1 MKGTILL
8 TLGIM
13 LVASCAPKQALDKPP
28 LQYSFMPKYL
38 ELDSIQPLA
47 DQDTS
52 AVVDSTYEDF
62 KSIAVGPGTLVTE
75 DGDTMEIPGGILIS
89 ERKAALSLYYEAA
102 WPRHVRELRYREY
115 LMKSY
120 YDKALAAESLYQQEI
135 ARLHLKSRRTWLER
149 NAAYIG
155 FGAAL
160 LTMILRDYALGQLL
174 GD

>member
-1 MKGTILL
+1 MKRTVLL
-8 TLGIM
+8 TLGI
-13 LVASCAPKQALDKPP
+13 LLIASCAPKQVLDKPP
-28 LQYSFMPKYL
+28 LQYSFMPRYL
-38 ELDSIQPLA
+38 EMDSIQPLS

-52 AVVDSTYEDF
+52 VVVDSTYTDF
-62 KSIAVGPGTLVTE
+62 KSIAVDPGVLVTE

-102 WPRHVRELRYREY
+102 WPRHVTELRYREY

-120 YDKALAAESLYQQEI
+120 YDKAVAAEALYQQEI
-135 ARLHLKSRRTWLER
+135 ARLYKKSQRTWLER